1 MVLIHLLVKRVQW
14 SLGSSAR
21 IGIAR
26 GLYYS
31 PKLLI
36 LDESTSALDN
46 DSDDQ
51 ILEELLKFKGKI
63 TLLIISH
70 KMRTLKICDKI
81 YKIENK
87 KINPTINDL

>member
-1 MVLIHLLVKRVQW
+1 MVSGGQIQ
-14 SLGSSAR
+14 R

-46 DSDDQ
+46 DSEDRTRR
-51 ILEELLKFKGKI
+51 IIKI
-63 TLLIISH
+63 
-70 KMRTLKICDKI
+70 
-81 YKIENK
+81 
-87 KINPTINDL
+87 

>member
-1 MVLIHLLVKRVQW
+1 MISGGQVQ
-14 SLGSSAR
+14 R

-46 DSDDQ
+46 DSEDQ
-51 ILEELLKFKGKI
+51 ILNELLKFKGKI

-70 KMRTLKICDKI
+70 KMRTLKICDKV